1 MMRSDI
7 EYVRPDTLDEALDL
21 LQSHAEETAVVA
33 GGTDVM
39 VDLRSGTLR
48 IRCLLD
54 ISRFS
59 ELKGIELT
67 GDELRVGAGVTLSEI
82 YVSRTL
88 ARFAPSLQRSA
99 FNFASKQIRNVA
111 TIGGNVAHCSPCG
124 DTVPPL
130 IIHETKVVLRSA
142 KGERT
147 IPIETLAT
155 GPYVGSIAPDEIIT
169 HFLLK
174 PKEGVFSDFQKIG
187 RRQELAI
194 ARTSI
199 AVMAAKDAAGKIAFV
214 RLALGSSTP
223 TPRRMAAVEGF
234 LSGKRPS
241 ETLFWEAGKLLASKM
256 IELSGRRPST
266 VYKEKAVQGLLV
278 RVLYPM
284 VENGKT
290 L

>member
-7 EYVRPDTLDEALDL
+7 GYVRPDTLDEALDFL
-21 LQSHAEETAVVA
+21 EKHAEETAVVA

-48 IRCLLD
+48 TRCLLD
-54 ISRFS
+54 ISRLS

-67 GDELRVGAGVTLSEI
+67 GSELRVGAGVTLSEI

-130 IIHETKVVLRSA
+130 IIHEAKVVLRSPE
-142 KGERT
+142 GERT
-147 IPIETLAT
+147 IPIEALPT

-174 PKEGVFSDFQKIG
+174 PKERVFSDFQKIG

-194 ARTSI
+194 ARISI
-199 AVMAAKDAAGKIAFV
+199 AVMAEKDAAGKIAFV

-223 TPRRMAAVEGF
+223 TPRRMAEVEGF
-234 LSGKRPS
+234 LSRKHPS
-241 ETLFWEAGKLLASKM
+241 EALFWEAGKLLASKM
-256 IELSGRRPST
+256 IEISGRRPST

-278 RVLYPM
+278 KVLYPI

>member
-7 EYVRPDTLDEALDL
+7 GYVRPDTLDEALDF
-21 LQSHAEETAVVA
+21 LQSHVQETAVVA

-48 IRCLLD
+48 TRCLLD
-54 ISRFS
+54 ISRLS

-88 ARFAPSLQRSA
+88 ARFAPALQRSA
-99 FNFASKQIRNVA
+99 FTFASQQIRNVA
-111 TIGGNVAHCSPCG
+111 TVGGNVAHCSPCG

-130 IIHETKVVLRSA
+130 IIHEAKVVLRNS

-147 IPIETLAT
+147 IPIEALPT

-174 PKEGVFSDFQKIG
+174 PKKGIFSDFQKIG

-194 ARTSI
+194 ARISI
-199 AVMAAKDAAGKIAFV
+199 AAMAEKDAAGKIAFV

-223 TPRRMAAVEGF
+223 TPRRVAEVEGF
-234 LSGKRPS
+234 LLGKHPS
-241 ETLFWEAGKLLASKM
+241 EALFWEAGKLLASKM
-256 IELSGRRPST
+256 IEISGRRPST
-266 VYKEKAVQGLLV
+266 VYKESAVQGLLV

>member
-7 EYVRPDTLDEALDL
+7 GYVRPDTLDEALDF
-21 LQSHAEETAVVA
+21 LQSHPEETTVVA

-39 VDLRSGTLR
+39 VDLRSRALKTS
-48 IRCLLD
+48 CLLD
-54 ISRFS
+54 ISRLS
-59 ELKGIELT
+59 ELKGIELS

-88 ARFAPSLQRSA
+88 ARFAPALQRSA
-99 FNFASKQIRNVA
+99 FTFASQQIRNVA
-111 TIGGNVAHCSPCG
+111 TVGGNVAHCSPCG

-130 IIHETKVVLRSA
+130 IIHEAKVVLRNS

-147 IPIETLAT
+147 IPVEALPT

-174 PKEGVFSDFQKIG
+174 PKKGIFSDFQKIG

-194 ARTSI
+194 ARISI
-199 AVMAAKDAAGKIAFV
+199 AVMAEKDAAGKIAFV

-223 TPRRMAAVEGF
+223 TPRRVAEVEGF
-234 LSGKRPS
+234 LLGKHPS
-241 ETLFWEAGKLLASKM
+241 EALFWEAGKLLASRM
-256 IELSGRRPST
+256 IEISGRRPST
-266 VYKEKAVQGLLV
+266 VYKESAVQGLLV

>member
-1 MMRSDI
+1 MRSDI
-7 EYVRPDTLDEALDL
+7 GYVRPDTLDEALDF
-21 LQSHAEETAVVA
+21 LQSHPEETTVVA

-39 VDLRSGTLR
+39 VDLRSRTLKTS
-48 IRCLLD
+48 CLLD
-54 ISRFS
+54 ISRLS
-59 ELKGIELT
+59 ELKGIELL

-88 ARFAPSLQRSA
+88 ARFAPALQRSA
-99 FNFASKQIRNVA
+99 FTFASQQIRNVA
-111 TIGGNVAHCSPCG
+111 TVGGNVAHCSPCG

-130 IIHETKVVLRSA
+130 IIHEAKVVLRNS

-147 IPIETLAT
+147 IPVEALPT

-174 PKEGVFSDFQKIG
+174 PKKGIFSDFQKIG

-194 ARTSI
+194 ARISI
-199 AVMAAKDAAGKIAFV
+199 AVMAEKDAAGKIAFV

-223 TPRRMAAVEGF
+223 TPRRVAEVEGF
-234 LSGKRPS
+234 LLGKHPS
-241 ETLFWEAGKLLASKM
+241 EALFWEAGKLLASRM
-256 IELSGRRPST
+256 IEISGRRPST
-266 VYKEKAVQGLLV
+266 VYKESAVQGLLV

>member
-7 EYVRPDTLDEALDL
+7 GYVRPDTLDAALDF
-21 LQSHAEETAVVA
+21 LQSHPEETTVVA

-39 VDLRSGTLR
+39 VDLRSRTLKTS
-48 IRCLLD
+48 CLLD
-54 ISRFS
+54 ISRLS
-59 ELKGIELT
+59 ELKGIELS

-88 ARFAPSLQRSA
+88 ARFAPALQRSA
-99 FNFASKQIRNVA
+99 FTFASQQIRNVA
-111 TIGGNVAHCSPCG
+111 TVGGNVAHCSPCG

-130 IIHETKVVLRSA
+130 IIHEAKVVLRNS

-147 IPIETLAT
+147 IPVEALPT

-174 PKEGVFSDFQKIG
+174 PKKGIFSDFQKIG

-194 ARTSI
+194 ARISI
-199 AVMAAKDAAGKIAFV
+199 AVMAEKDAAGKIAFV

-223 TPRRMAAVEGF
+223 TPRRVAEVEGF
-234 LSGKRPS
+234 LLGKHPS
-241 ETLFWEAGKLLASKM
+241 EALLWEAGKLLASRM
-256 IELSGRRPST
+256 IEISGRRPST
-266 VYKEKAVQGLLV
+266 VYKESAVQGLLV